1 MREEEE
7 GDAGRGGSL
16 GACRIVEEEAV
27 VPFELIDAL
36 EVERAL
42 SEVSGEVEDEGNG
55 NGKEVVVEEF
65 DKMGNS

>member
-42 SEVSGEVEDEGNG
+42 SEVSGEVEEDEG

>member
-36 EVERAL
+36 EVDRAL
-42 SEVSGEVEDEGNG
+42 NEVSGEVEAEG
-55 NGKEVVVEEF
+55 NGKELVEEL
-65 DKMGNS
+65 DKVGGSG